1 MTEKYCLDRGISFPR
16 IEVLPED
23 LKEPCE
29 CYLFAEAEDP
39 RSPIVLHFP
48 LVNRTFRTHLAPV
61 CLLAGYCSLG
71 SALALA
77 RLLLVGV
84 ERQTAEEKAC
94 GNFVINGPDTPYGM
108 MNFTYEPQEFERL
121 VALSRYN
128 VLNNVETGYRDDRS
142 YGKVSEADPYVTLQL
157 LTAPGMK
164 FRTKT
169 VTNSSHPVWNET
181 FTFLIQR
188 QVKNVL
194 ELSVCDKDSV
204 TEDDVCFKV
213 LYDISE
219 VLPGRLL
226 RKTFSP
232 HPQARE
238 LSCLDVRLDNT
249 GSTAVAADQ
258 DKLELELVLKGSYE
272 DTQTSTLGTASA
284 FRFHYMAAQEA
295 ELSGCLRSSKTKG
308 WNSGNSTGHLT
319 VPLMSLAMGKEVTV
333 DIPATSAPG
342 VKLQLKAESCPKEL
356 AVHLGFDLC
365 AKEKAF
371 LSKRKQVVAKALKQV
386 LRLDRDLQEDEVP
399 VVGIMATGG
408 GARAMTSLYGHL
420 LALQKLG
427 LLDCVTYFSGISG
440 STWTMAHLYGDPEWS
455 QRDLKGPI
463 RYAREHL
470 AKSKLEA
477 FSPERLASYYRE
489 LELQAKQGH
498 PTTFVDLWGLV
509 LEFMLHGQ
517 VLMPPRQV
525 MDQKLSGQRAALEQG
540 QNPLPLY
547 LSLNVKENNLQTLDF
562 KENSHRKFLHRWPA
576 FWKGGC
582 FNGLMSQPAELTIL
596 GAGAGGG
603 AEWVEF
609 SPYEVGFLKY
619 GAFVP
624 SELFGSEF
632 FMGRLMR
639 RIPESRICFL
649 EGLGRA
655 PSIWSNIFSL
665 NLLDAWYD
673 FTSTG
678 DSWKQH
684 IKDKIRNLE
693 EPPASSDTSSR
704 SEALWLQPG
713 TALAQMFKGILTG
726 RPLCQHSSN
735 FLQGLQLHQDYCA
748 QKDFSTWADCQLDS
762 SPGQLTPQ
770 EPQLCLVDAGYFI
783 NTSCPAMFR
792 PGRRLDLI
800 LSFDYSLSSPFAV
813 LQETELDCRARGLPF
828 PRVEPSPE
836 DLHQPRECHVFSDPA
851 CPDAPVLLHFPLVNA
866 SFKDHSAPG
875 VQRSPAELP
884 AGQVDLAG
892 VTSPY
897 SMFNMTYK
905 EEDFDRLLQLS
916 DYNVCNSQ
924 NTILQALRTALKHRA
939 PGTRPPGA
947 QT

>member
-1 MTEKYCLDRGISFPR
+1 M
-16 IEVLPED
+16 V
-23 LKEPCE
+23 
-29 CYLFAEAEDP
+29 AA
-39 RSPIVLHFP
+39 
-48 LVNRTFRTHLAPV
+48 
-61 CLLAGYCSLG
+61 
-71 SALALA
+71 
-77 RLLLVGV
+77 
-84 ERQTAEEKAC
+84 
-94 GNFVINGPDTPYGM
+94 
-108 MNFTYEPQEFERL
+108 
-121 VALSRYN
+121 ALSRQGEASVCWRLTVR
-128 VLNNVETGYRDDRS
+128 VLEARGLGWADLL
-142 YGKVSEADPYVTLQL
+142 SEADPYVTLQL

-232 HPQARE
+232 HPQGQEELDMEFLMERMSDCPENLITNNVLVARE

-489 LELQAKQGH
+489 LELRAKQGH

-509 LEFMLHGQ
+509 LEFMLHG
-517 VLMPPRQV
+517 QV

-562 KENSHRKFLHRWPA
+562 K
-576 FWKGGC
+576 
-582 FNGLMSQPAELTIL
+582 
-596 GAGAGGG
+596 
-603 AEWVEF
+603 EWVEF

-649 EGLGRA
+649 EG
-655 PSIWSNIFSL
+655 IWSNIFSL

>member
-1 MTEKYCLDRGISFPR
+1 M
-16 IEVLPED
+16 V
-23 LKEPCE
+23 
-29 CYLFAEAEDP
+29 AA
-39 RSPIVLHFP
+39 
-48 LVNRTFRTHLAPV
+48 
-61 CLLAGYCSLG
+61 
-71 SALALA
+71 
-77 RLLLVGV
+77 
-84 ERQTAEEKAC
+84 
-94 GNFVINGPDTPYGM
+94 
-108 MNFTYEPQEFERL
+108 
-121 VALSRYN
+121 ALSRQGEASVCWRLTVR
-128 VLNNVETGYRDDRS
+128 VLEARGLGWADLL
-142 YGKVSEADPYVTLQL
+142 SEADPYVTLQL

-232 HPQARE
+232 HPQGQEELDMEFLMERMSDCPENLITNNVLVARE

-517 VLMPPRQV
+517 V

-562 KENSHRKFLHRWPA
+562 K
-576 FWKGGC
+576 
-582 FNGLMSQPAELTIL
+582 
-596 GAGAGGG
+596 
-603 AEWVEF
+603 EWVEF

-649 EGLGRA
+649 EG
-655 PSIWSNIFSL
+655 IWSNIFSL

>member
-1 MTEKYCLDRGISFPR
+1 
-16 IEVLPED
+16 
-23 LKEPCE
+23 
-29 CYLFAEAEDP
+29 
-39 RSPIVLHFP
+39 
-48 LVNRTFRTHLAPV
+48 
-61 CLLAGYCSLG
+61 
-71 SALALA
+71 
-77 RLLLVGV
+77 
-84 ERQTAEEKAC
+84 
-94 GNFVINGPDTPYGM
+94 
-108 MNFTYEPQEFERL
+108 
-121 VALSRYN
+121 
-128 VLNNVETGYRDDRS
+128 
-142 YGKVSEADPYVTLQL
+142 
-157 LTAPGMK
+157 MK

-232 HPQARE
+232 HPQGQEELDMEFLMERMSDCPENLITNNVLVARE

-489 LELQAKQGH
+489 LELRAKQGH

-509 LEFMLHGQ
+509 LEFMLHG
-517 VLMPPRQV
+517 QV

-562 KENSHRKFLHRWPA
+562 K
-576 FWKGGC
+576 
-582 FNGLMSQPAELTIL
+582 
-596 GAGAGGG
+596 
-603 AEWVEF
+603 EWVEF

-649 EGLGRA
+649 EG
-655 PSIWSNIFSL
+655 IWSNIFSL